1 MPRGRGREN
10 GHPRGLLKRAEK
22 RGMVQASGGQWP
34 GKKEEKEEE
43 KMGNT
48 EMERVTFF
56 RSYFDVEQQL
66 SSKRDRLAFLEA
78 ILFYA
83 FEGRVPEITP
93 EAKIVFTLVKPMLDI
108 SRKRSVCGKN
118 ARNPAPGMPE
128 NTGGNR
134 HFAETE
140 CYTNKNMNMK
150 KEYENEKK
158 EWKVRYD

>member
-1 MPRGRGREN
+1 
-10 GHPRGLLKRAEK
+10 
-22 RGMVQASGGQWP
+22 MVQASGGQGP
-34 GKKEEKEEE
+34 GKKRRKRGG
-43 KMGNT
+43 KNGKHRLGKGHIFPFVLRRRT
-48 EMERVTFF
+48 AA
-56 RSYFDVEQQL
+56 EQQ
-66 SSKRDRLAFLEA
+66 RDRLAFLEA

-128 NTGGNR
+128 NTGENR

-150 KEYENEKK
+150 REYENEKK

>member
-1 MPRGRGREN
+1 
-10 GHPRGLLKRAEK
+10 
-22 RGMVQASGGQWP
+22 
-34 GKKEEKEEE
+34 
-43 KMGNT
+43 MGNT

-128 NTGGNR
+128 NTGENR

-140 CYTNKNMNMK
+140 CYMNKNMNMK

>member
-1 MPRGRGREN
+1 
-10 GHPRGLLKRAEK
+10 
-22 RGMVQASGGQWP
+22 
-34 GKKEEKEEE
+34 
-43 KMGNT
+43 MGNT

-56 RSYFDVEQQL
+56 RSYFDVEQQR

-83 FEGRVPEITP
+83 FEGRVPEITA

-128 NTGGNR
+128 NTGENR